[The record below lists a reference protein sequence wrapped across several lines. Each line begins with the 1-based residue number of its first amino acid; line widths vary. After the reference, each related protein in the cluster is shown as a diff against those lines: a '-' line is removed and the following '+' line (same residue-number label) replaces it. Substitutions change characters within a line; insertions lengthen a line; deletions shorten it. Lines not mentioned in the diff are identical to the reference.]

1 MRSYVKRI
9 TQKKDKL
16 SREQLLSLL
25 DEVIE
30 RNDILN
36 SIINSLT
43 TGVLILENNFNLVRY
58 NTVAES
64 RLPYKNHLREIEN
77 AGKPLWEFIDDDEIC
92 AFLKKC
98 KEKSITNSQEE
109 FSVKTPGGS
118 VRFVSISISPLV
130 HLTKICGLIILVR
143 DITEKKNQDVLLHR
157 MENLANLT
165 NLAAGMAHEIKNP
178 LGAISIHIQ
187 LLQKAINKARENEN
201 ILPPEKFV
209 EARIDVVNE
218 EIEHL
223 NKLVMDFLMAVR
235 PVNATMELKDP
246 DKIIR
251 TLADF
256 FSPEFRRNRIRSEFI
271 PSGKEQ
277 KIMLDEKLFR
287 DVIINLSQN
296 SLAAIK
302 SSADYENA
310 NYDFTQNENDK
321 EGEIEN
327 SENLPD
333 VVNEENFAKYF
344 KIQNS
349 VRENKFIVEISD
361 NGCGMSQETLAKIF
375 EPYFTT
381 KANGTGLGMTMVYK
395 IVKEFSGEI
404 LVYSKENE
412 GTKITLIFPIPQKD
426 AKLLTKT

>member
-1 MRSYVKRI
+1 MRNYVKRI
-9 TQKKDKL
+9 NQKKDKL

-25 DEVIE
+25 DDVIE

-43 TGVLILENNFNLVRY
+43 TGVLIIENNFNLIRY
-58 NTVAES
+58 NTAAES
-64 RLPYKNHLREIEN
+64 CLLYKKHLNEIEK
-77 AGKPLWEFIDDDEIC
+77 AERPLWEFIDDEDIC

-109 FSVKTPGGS
+109 FSIKTSGGS
-118 VRFVSISISPLV
+118 IRFLSVSISPLV
-130 HLTKICGLIILVR
+130 HFTKICGFIILVR

-187 LLQKAINKARENEN
+187 LLQKAIEKARNNEN
-201 ILPPEKFV
+201 ILPPKKFV
-209 EARIDVVNE
+209 ENHIDIVNE

-223 NKLVMDFLMAVR
+223 NKLVMDFLLAVR
-235 PVNATMELKDP
+235 PVKATLELKDP
-246 DKIIR
+246 NKIIQ
-251 TLADF
+251 TLVDF
-256 FSPEFRRNRIRSEFI
+256 FSPEFKRNKIRIEFI
-271 PSGKEQ
+271 PASREQ

-296 SLAAIK
+296 SLSAIK
-302 SSADYENA
+302 SSADYKNA
-310 NYDFTQNENDK
+310 NYDSEQNETESN
-321 EGEIEN
+321 ENEN

-333 VVNEENFAKYF
+333 VFAEEDFAKYF

-349 VRENKFIVEISD
+349 IQDNKYVIEISD
-361 NGCGMSQETLAKIF
+361 NGCGMSPEIVTRIF

-404 LVYSKENE
+404 LVYSKENK
-412 GTKITLIFPIPQKD
+412 GTKITLIFPIPQRYT
-426 AKLLTKT
+426 KLLTKT